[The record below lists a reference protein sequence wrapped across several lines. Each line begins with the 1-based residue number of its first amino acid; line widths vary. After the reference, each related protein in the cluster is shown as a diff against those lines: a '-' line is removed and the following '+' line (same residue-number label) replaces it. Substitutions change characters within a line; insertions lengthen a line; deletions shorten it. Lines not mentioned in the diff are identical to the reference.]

1 MKRILLLR
9 WSLAVVLTIF
19 HYNNDIMLI
28 GVVRIWV
35 FTPFVE
41 IEWGFF
47 IFKIQL
53 KTYINIF
60 LKTPHKPLESLINII
75 LYVLEY
81 VRVFEWIWSKDILK
95 CNFFSPTLT
104 TTTTTP
110 NRSLDDW
117 TTKNFQSR
125 LCEPVCSFPNQDFEV
140 LQNKSIS
147 SAFFITILL
156 PVVLCK
162 HAKNTKTTKM
172 NHPVPS
178 LCCMWISSYFC
189 FATKKPKPPKDSAR
203 NDPQNELNLG
213 WDTNLRFRDL
223 IQQKIY

>member
-1 MKRILLLR
+1 M
-9 WSLAVVLTIF
+9 AVVLTIF

-53 KTYINIF
+53 KTYINIV
-60 LKTPHKPLESLINII
+60 LKPPHKPLESLINII
-75 LYVLEY
+75 LYVLGY

-117 TTKNFQSR
+117 TTKNFNHAFANPCVRFQTRISRYCKTSLSLVHSLLPYYYQSYFVNMLR
-125 LCEPVCSFPNQDFEV
+125 IPKQQKWITLFHHCVVCEYRHISV
-140 LQNKSIS
+140 LQQ
-147 SAFFITILL
+147 
-156 PVVLCK
+156 
-162 HAKNTKTTKM
+162 KNQNHQKTVQEMTLRT
-172 NHPVPS
+172 S
-178 LCCMWISSYFC
+178 WI
-189 FATKKPKPPKDSAR
+189 
-203 NDPQNELNLG
+203 
-213 WDTNLRFRDL
+213 
-223 IQQKIY
+223 